1 MERIFKTG
9 DRVFHY
15 GFGWGEVKGEL
26 FKDKSMFF
34 KYSDVDRYVLPVHFD
49 KHKMELFLDEDGII
63 LLSFTQYK
71 LEGFTQ
77 ERPEELPKKG
87 DIVWVRDIDYEEEW
101 QVAFFV
107 DKADNSFI
115 VTRYNPFDGNNFM
128 NWKEMTTKNPYTNEQ

>member
-1 MERIFKTG
+1 MENVFKIT
-9 DRVFHY
+9 DRVYSFP
-15 GFGWGEVKGEL
+15 FGWGYVEDVSDERNYVRILFDSGNSCDFRDKGYET
-26 FKDKSMFF
+26 
-34 KYSDVDRYVLPVHFD
+34 
-49 KHKMELFLDEDGII
+49 I
-63 LLSFTQYK
+63 SFTEYK
-71 LEGFTQ
+71 LEGFSQ

-128 NWKEMTTKNPYTNEQ
+128 NWKEMTTKNPYANEQ